1 MITNNKNLGEFFFF
15 QWGEIKILFLKLEGT
30 FPSLPLHLQISQKAL
45 PAMQE
50 KVCVVQASEPLAVS
64 WWAWGQPPRPQRGV
78 QREASSWGTA
88 VRLTLG
94 DSTHFAR

>member
-1 MITNNKNLGEFFFF
+1 MGIFGACWDLFVTEGVSDLKPAVLMITNNKNLGEFFFF

-64 WWAWGQPPRPQRGV
+64 
-78 QREASSWGTA
+78 
-88 VRLTLG
+88 
-94 DSTHFAR
+94 